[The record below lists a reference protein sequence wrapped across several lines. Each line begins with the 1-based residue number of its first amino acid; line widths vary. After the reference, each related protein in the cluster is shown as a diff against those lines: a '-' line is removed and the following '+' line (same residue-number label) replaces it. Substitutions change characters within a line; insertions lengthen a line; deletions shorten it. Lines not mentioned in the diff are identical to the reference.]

1 MPKPRSERRLPE
13 GVVEWAVS
21 LEPVDYLAAVRAME
35 ARAELIAAGAAPEL
49 VWLLEHP
56 PIYTAGTSARAS
68 DLIVPDRFPVVS
80 TGRGGKF
87 TYHGPGQRVVYV
99 MLDVRRRFGDVR
111 AFVSGLEAWIIDT
124 LAALG
129 VGGETRPGRVGI
141 WVPRPGAE
149 SGTEDKIAAIGL
161 RLKKWVSLHGLSLNV
176 SPDLSHYEGIV
187 PCGIA
192 EHGVTSLAR
201 LGKPTAMKV
210 VDKALKDAFE
220 HRFGPTRSAR
230 AAPQAQKRG
239 APAPL
244 AGPGPQTKKFFHLPL
259 LVAGLERPI
268 RIVGLGHRGSGGPV
282 VVEVAILNRQCF
294 GAFQLVLVFFVVV
307 EADHTALVTDLL
319 ERRGWSQLMVL
330 CRLTLDDS
338 DLMVPAIAVGD

>member
-239 APAPL
+239 ARPP
-244 AGPGPQTKKFFHLPL
+244 
-259 LVAGLERPI
+259 VAGRAPK
-268 RIVGLGHRGSGGPV
+268 P
-282 VVEVAILNRQCF
+282 
-294 GAFQLVLVFFVVV
+294 
-307 EADHTALVTDLL
+307 
-319 ERRGWSQLMVL
+319 
-330 CRLTLDDS
+330 
-338 DLMVPAIAVGD
+338 